1 MNTQLV
7 TTIISNWIFLTIVV
21 GIPLFGFFRKVKV
34 YEAFVDGAKDG
45 FQIVIKIIPYMV
57 AMLVAIGMF
66 RASGGF
72 TLLSNFLSPVLT
84 RIGMPAEVLPLA
96 LVRPFSGSAANGVLA
111 DIIHHNGGNAYVS
124 HLAGTIMGSTETT
137 FYVLAVYFGAV
148 SIRRTRHAV
157 PAGLVAD
164 IVGILAAIVVCRW
177 LLV

>member
-72 TLLSNFLSPVLT
+72 TLLGNVLAPVLT
-84 RIGMPAEVLPLA
+84 RIGMPTEVLPLA
-96 LVRPFSGSAANGVLA
+96 LVRPFSGGAANGVLA

-177 LLV
+177 LLI